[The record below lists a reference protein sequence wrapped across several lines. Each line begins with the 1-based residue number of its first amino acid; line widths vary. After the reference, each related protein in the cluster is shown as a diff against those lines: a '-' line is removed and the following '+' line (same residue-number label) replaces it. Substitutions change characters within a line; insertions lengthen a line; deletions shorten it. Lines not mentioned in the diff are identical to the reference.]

1 MKKYELMTIGKI
13 DLGEKEAKNLS
24 QKVQDEITS
33 LSGVV
38 GKVDVWGKRKFA
50 YTINHDTEGFYTVVQ
65 FEMEPSSIN
74 VLKDKLNLIQGLV
87 RYLVTAL

>member
-24 QKVQDEITS
+24 QKIQDEITS

-38 GKVDVWGKRKFA
+38 GKVDNWGKRKFA
-50 YTINHDTEGFYTVVQ
+50 YQIKHDTEGFYTVIQ
-65 FEMEPSSIN
+65 FEMDSANLNI
-74 VLKDKLNLIQGLV
+74 LKNKLNLSQGLV
-87 RYLVTAL
+87 RYIVSAL